1 MKKTSFVVAFFV
13 AAALV
18 GCGSKNKKSS
28 TMTGDQG
35 SGSAMMGS
43 DMGSGAGSAATGS
56 DMSGS
61 AAAPGGAAGG
71 SGM

>member
-28 TMTGDQG
+28 TMSGDQG
-35 SGSAMMGS
+35 SAMGSAMGSDQGSAATPAGGGS
-43 DMGSGAGSAATGS
+43 DMG
-56 DMSGS
+56 GS
-61 AAAPGGAAGG
+61 AAAPAGG

>member
-28 TMTGDQG
+28 TMSGDQG
-35 SGSAMMGS
+35 SAMGSATMGSDQGSAATPMGGS
-43 DMGSGAGSAATGS
+43 DMG
-56 DMSGS
+56 GS
-61 AAAPGGAAGG
+61 AAAPAGG